1 MGRSKPTT
9 TQGASD
15 NETIR
20 RLEAELREARE
31 ETHRVRAECDAS
43 IVELTRAHAHRDALV
58 GELQHRVKNI
68 LATVSSLAVRMTRSS
83 GSIEEFS
90 SAFLGRLIAMGAMH
104 EMLSARGWVGADL
117 RKLMV
122 TALVPYVQ
130 RGKENY
136 VASGPAVLLRPN
148 AAATLGMVFHE
159 LATNAAKYGALS
171 IPDGKID
178 LSWQIEDD
186 AGGKRLTINWA
197 ERHGPRVRPPKHDGF
212 GSIFV
217 ERSVEF
223 ELEGTVGLEFE
234 PSGVQCT
241 ISFPFRHNVDNV
253 SAGGNADAN

>member
-1 MGRSKPTT
+1 MGRTKATARGT
-9 TQGASD
+9 SD
-15 NETIR
+15 SDTIQ
-20 RLEAELREARE
+20 RLEAELREARS
-31 ETHRVRAECDAS
+31 ETERVRAECEQTIIDLKR
-43 IVELTRAHAHRDALV
+43 EHEHRDALV

-122 TALVPYVQ
+122 TAIVPYVQ
-130 RGKENY
+130 RGKDNY
-136 VASGPAVLLRPN
+136 SATGPAVMLRPN

-159 LATNAAKYGALS
+159 LATNAVKYGALS
-171 IPDGKID
+171 VPAGRID
-178 LSWQIEDD
+178 LSWQIEES
-186 AGGKRLTINWA
+186 AGGRRLAISWT
-197 ERHGPRVRPPKHDGF
+197 ERNGPRVHPPKHDGF

-241 ISFPFRHNVDNV
+241 ISFPFRHNVDSVNFGE
-253 SAGGNADAN
+253 AADAN

>member
-1 MGRSKPTT
+1 MTKSKARTS
-9 TQGASD
+9 ADSD
-15 NETIR
+15 GDAIK
-20 RLEAELREARE
+20 RLEAELREARA
-31 ETHRVRAECDAS
+31 ETDRVRAECEQS
-43 IVELTRAHAHRDALV
+43 ITELKRSHAHNDALV

-122 TALVPYVQ
+122 TAIVPYVQ
-130 RGKENY
+130 RGKDNY
-136 VASGPAVLLRPN
+136 SATGPAVLLRPN

-159 LATNAAKYGALS
+159 LATNAVKYGSLS
-171 IPDGKID
+171 VPNGRID
-178 LSWQIEDD
+178 LSWEVEDSP
-186 AGGKRLTINWA
+186 GGQRLTINWA
-197 ERHGPRVRPPKHDGF
+197 ERNGPRVHPPKHDGF

-253 SAGGNADAN
+253 NFGEAANAK